1 MASPLH
7 SVQPQ
12 ETSSHPPQWSW
23 SSPPDSLFRL
33 PYSMKQRSLCVLA
46 PTYLVIWSSVDP
58 QVFPS
63 LWEGNTH
70 SDWLGKGTGL

>member
-7 SVQPQ
+7 RVQPQ
-12 ETSSHPPQWSW
+12 ETSSHPPQC
-23 SSPPDSLFRL
+23 PGVFLPDSLFRL
-33 PYSMKQRSLCVLA
+33 PNSMEQRSLCVLA
-46 PTYLVIWSSVDP
+46 PSCLVIWSSVDL

-63 LWEGNTH
+63 LWEGRPH